1 MNKRTGEWT
10 DAENRRQWDLECAYV
25 EREARRLNAHLMW
38 AGFYRCPTTGRI
50 IEAMSGDDKVLWRCQ
65 RSNPLVPAERTAQT
79 GTHIVRFL
87 EAATV
92 DEYLDQQDA
101 DALKEAR

>member
-1 MNKRTGEWT
+1 MT
-10 DAENRRQWDLECAYV
+10 
-25 EREARRLNAHLMW
+25 ERETRKLNALLMW

-50 IEAMSGDDKVLWRCQ
+50 VEAMTGDDKVLCRCGQ
-65 RSNPLVPAERTAQT
+65 SNPRVPQERTAQT

-87 EAATV
+87 DAATV

-101 DALKEAR
+101 DLQATLNERKELR